1 MRGSQVTGN
10 NNRNESPRQGPAVV
24 WVLTAI
30 GLVSVIGAGLVA
42 PVRGSTDH
50 ASPAAEAPS
59 TPNAEQKGSSNAPP
73 PTWGPAADVPKEV
86 LALLDQRKT
95 FLDRREAALRVEQ
108 TRLDDLKRDIEELLD
123 RYEKAVTG
131 GRDKQLAE
139 QQAKEEEAKR
149 KAKAEAEAEAAERK
163 SKLDA
168 VTKIYET
175 MPAEEAAARIEQ
187 MPPDMAV
194 KVLRSVK
201 SKTAGSILALVRP
214 AKAAKLTEQLAGSSP
229 KPASRKK

>member
-1 MRGSQVTGN
+1 MSVSRAPD
-10 NNRNESPRQGPAVV
+10 NESRHERSQRGPAVL
-24 WVLTAI
+24 WVLTAV

-42 PVRGSTDH
+42 PVRGSTDQ
-50 ASPAAEAPS
+50 ASSTAEAPS
-59 TPNAEQKGSSNAPP
+59 APNAEQKGSSDEPL
-73 PTWGPAADVPKEV
+73 PTWGPAAGVPKEV

-108 TRLDDLKRDIEELLD
+108 ARLDDLKRDIEELLD
-123 RYEKAVTG
+123 RYEKTVTG
-131 GRDKQLAE
+131 GREKQLAE

-163 SKLDA
+163 AKLDA

-175 MPAEEAAARIEQ
+175 MPAEEAAARIEH

-214 AKAAKLTEQLAGSSP
+214 AKAAKLTEQLAGSPP
-229 KPASRKK
+229 KSASRKK

>member
-1 MRGSQVTGN
+1 MALWALATM
-10 NNRNESPRQGPAVV
+10 
-24 WVLTAI
+24 

-50 ASPAAEAPS
+50 APSTAEAPS
-59 TPNAEQKGSSNAPP
+59 APDAEHSGSSEGL
-73 PTWGPAADVPKEV
+73 PTIWGPAADVPKEV

-95 FLDRREAALRVEQ
+95 FLDRREVALRVEQ
-108 TRLDDLKRDIEELLD
+108 ARLDDLKRDIEELLD

-131 GRDKQLAE
+131 GREKQLAE
-139 QQAKEEEAKR
+139 QQAREQEAKKR
-149 KAKAEAEAEAAERK
+149 AKAEAEAEAAERQA
-163 SKLDA
+163 KLDA

-201 SKTAGSILALVRP
+201 SKTAGAILALVRP
-214 AKAAKLTEQLAGSSP
+214 AKAAKLTEQLAGVSP
-229 KPASRKK
+229 KKRTGEK

>member
-1 MRGSQVTGN
+1 MRGSRATDN
-10 NNRNESPRQGPAVV
+10 ERRNEASRRGPAVL
-24 WVLTAI
+24 WALTAM
-30 GLVSVIGAGLVA
+30 GLVSVIGAALVA

-50 ASPAAEAPS
+50 ASSAAEAPS
-59 TPNAEQKGSSNAPP
+59 TPNAEEKASSNAPL

-108 TRLDDLKRDIEELLD
+108 ARLDDLKRDIEELLE

-131 GRDKQLAE
+131 GRDKHLAE

-149 KAKAEAEAEAAERK
+149 KAKAAAEAEAAERK
-163 SKLDA
+163 AKLDA
-168 VTKIYET
+168 VTKMYET
-175 MPAEEAAARIEQ
+175 MPAEEAAARIEH

-194 KVLRSVK
+194 TVLRSVK

-214 AKAAKLTEQLAGSSP
+214 AKAAKLTEQLAGSPP